1 MIVPLAASLLLHAG
15 LLAAIGP
22 SEAGPAP
29 AGGLAEGKLVVRLA
43 HGEEATRNNP
53 ARTAQSEAPVPFR
66 GPAPTRYFTSAELD
80 ERAIPVETAAL
91 VYPEKAYLNRIAGKV
106 RLRIYV
112 SDAGRVERTD
122 VLMASPRGHFEQA
135 AVNAVRATRFH
146 PARKAGR
153 AVPSQK
159 VIEVE
164 FDPYGPTPEDRS

>member
-22 SEAGPAP
+22 GEGAGVAVD
-29 AGGLAEGKLVVRLA
+29 GLAEGKLVVRLA
-43 HGEEATRNNP
+43 QAGPAAQNKP
-53 ARTAQSEAPVPFR
+53 ARASQPEAPLPVR
-66 GPAPTRYFTSAELD
+66 GPVPTRYYSSSELD
-80 ERAIPVETAAL
+80 ERATPIEVAPL
-91 VYPEKAYLNRIAGKV
+91 MYPEKAYLNRIAGKV

-122 VLMASPRGHFEQA
+122 VLEASPRGHFEEA
-135 AVNAVRATRFH
+135 AVDAARATRFR
-146 PARKAGR
+146 PARKDGR

>member
-1 MIVPLAASLLLHAG
+1 MPLAASLLLHAG

-22 SEAGPAP
+22 GAAGPA
-29 AGGLAEGKLVVRLA
+29 AADGISEGKLVVRLA
-43 HGEEATRNNP
+43 QGHQATQTKS
-53 ARTAQSEAPVPFR
+53 ARAAPSEVPLAFT

-91 VYPEKAYLNRIAGKV
+91 VYPEKAYRNRIAGKV

-135 AVNAVRATRFH
+135 AVDAVRATRFH